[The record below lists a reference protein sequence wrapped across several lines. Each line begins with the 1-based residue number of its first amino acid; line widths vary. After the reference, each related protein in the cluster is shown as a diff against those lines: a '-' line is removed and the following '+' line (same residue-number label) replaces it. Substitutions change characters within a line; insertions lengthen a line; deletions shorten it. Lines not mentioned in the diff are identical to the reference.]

1 MVRNLGRQVDIGSL
15 PSLLLF
21 PMHTSPLPDFRPVS
35 HSRVT
40 LTELM
45 IPSYANFGGKI
56 HGGILLSL
64 MDKVAYAAASKH
76 AGNYCVTV
84 SVDGVNFLQPVEVG
98 ELVSLLASV
107 NYVGRTS
114 LLVGIKVIAEDVR
127 TGTVKHTNTSYFT
140 MVAKDET
147 GKPTAVP
154 GLQLET
160 PEDTRRFLEAIKRR
174 EFNAQQ
180 RHEFNNALSALA
192 VEQQLHLLDQERC
205 QVVY

>member
-1 MVRNLGRQVDIGSL
+1 MM
-15 PSLLLF
+15 P
-21 PMHTSPLPDFRPVS
+21 PLQPLYRPVS
-35 HSRVT
+35 YSRVT

-76 AGNYCVTV
+76 AGTYCVTV

-127 TGTVKHTNTSYFT
+127 TGSVKHTNTCYFT
-140 MVAKDET
+140 MVAKDDD
-147 GKPTAVP
+147 GKPTLVP
-154 GLQLET
+154 GLELET
-160 PEDTRRFLEAIKRR
+160 AEDTRRFLEAIKRR
-174 EFNAQQ
+174 EFKARYSQEFDNA
-180 RHEFNNALSALA
+180 RTILA
-192 VEQQLHLLDQERC
+192 VENQQYNLEQERC
-205 QVVY
+205 RIIYATGFGA

>member
-1 MVRNLGRQVDIGSL
+1 M
-15 PSLLLF
+15 P
-21 PMHTSPLPDFRPVS
+21 PLDYRPVS
-35 HSRVT
+35 YSRVT

-45 IPSYANFGGKI
+45 IPAYANFGGKI

-76 AGNYCVTV
+76 AGAYCVTV

-127 TGTVKHTNTSYFT
+127 KGSVKHTNTSYFT
-140 MVAKDET
+140 MVAKDDL
-147 GKPTAVP
+147 GRPTPVP
-154 GLQLET
+154 GLLLES
-160 PEDTRRFLEAIKRR
+160 PEDTRRFMEAIKRR
-174 EFNAQQ
+174 EVKEQFREEFDNA
-180 RHEFNNALSALA
+180 RTRLDA
-192 VEQQLHLLDQERC
+192 EQHLHLLDNERC
-205 QVVY
+205 RLGYEPMPGE

>member
-1 MVRNLGRQVDIGSL
+1 MTTPL
-15 PSLLLF
+15 
-21 PMHTSPLPDFRPVS
+21 LPDFRPVS
-35 HSRVT
+35 YSRVT

-45 IPSYANFGGKI
+45 ISAYANFGGKI

-76 AGNYCVTV
+76 AGTYCVTV

-127 TGTVKHTNTSYFT
+127 SGSVNHTNTSYFT
-140 MVAKDET
+140 MVAKNDS
-147 GKPTAVP
+147 GRPTAVP
-154 GLQLET
+154 GLLLET
-160 PEDTRRFLEAIKRR
+160 AEDTRRFLEAIKRR
-174 EFNAQQ
+174 EFNTEY
-180 RHEFNNALSALA
+180 RREFDNALTALA
-192 VEQQLHLLDQERC
+192 AEQQLHLLDRERC
-205 QVVY
+205 RIVY